1 MLEKF
6 MPYTLIYSSKASF
19 ALSDEEISVLLDR
32 ARELNAANDVTG
44 LLVYVRFDG
53 DRAAFV
59 QVLEGEENAVEQTY
73 ARIQRDEL
81 HTDLLVLAR
90 AAIQQRRFSQWSMK
104 FVRMEQADL
113 QQVFAGSMPAAERSP
128 LADRAEAERVIAV
141 ASPADQP

>member
-1 MLEKF
+1 
-6 MPYTLIYSSKASF
+6 MPYTLIYSSQATF
-19 ALSDEEISVLLDR
+19 VLSDEEISVLLDR
-32 ARELNAANDVTG
+32 ARELNAADDVTG

-59 QVLEGEENAVEQTY
+59 QVLEGDENAVERTY

-90 AAIQQRRFSQWSMK
+90 AGIQQRRFSQWSMK
-104 FVRMEQADL
+104 FIRMEQADL
-113 QQVFAGSMPAAERSP
+113 QQVFTGSKPADEGSP
-128 LADRAEAERVIAV
+128 LADRAEAERVIAA

>member
-1 MLEKF
+1 
-6 MPYTLIYSSKASF
+6 MPYTLIYSSQATF
-19 ALSDEEISVLLDR
+19 VLSDEEISVLLDR
-32 ARELNAANDVTG
+32 ARELNAADDVTG

-59 QVLEGEENAVEQTY
+59 QVLEGDENTVERTY

-90 AAIQQRRFSQWSMK
+90 AGIQQRRFSQWSMK
-104 FVRMEQADL
+104 FIRMEQADL
-113 QQVFAGSMPAAERSP
+113 QQVFTGSKPADERSP
-128 LADRAEAERVIAV
+128 LADRAEAERVIAA

>member
-1 MLEKF
+1 
-6 MPYTLIYSSKASF
+6 MPYTLIYSSQATF
-19 ALSDEEISVLLDR
+19 VLSDEEISVLLDR
-32 ARELNAANDVTG
+32 ARELNAADDVTG

-59 QVLEGEENAVEQTY
+59 QVLEGDENAVERTY

-90 AAIQQRRFSQWSMK
+90 AEIQQRRFSQWSMK
-104 FVRMEQADL
+104 FIRMDQADL
-113 QQVFAGSMPAAERSP
+113 QQVFAGSKSADERSP
-128 LADRAEAERVIAV
+128 LTDRAEAERVIAA